1 MTLHRSSAGSAPHAN
16 GFTLIEL
23 MVVVAIV
30 AILAAV
36 AYPSYTQHVL
46 ASKRGLAKAE
56 MVEYAQRAERHHTL
70 NNSYT
75 SFTFSETGSRTV
87 NSPRTGTAAYTVTI
101 APAASTFVITATP
114 AGPQARDKCGTL
126 TVNQAN
132 QKTPGTVSG
141 VTCW

>member
-1 MTLHRSSAGSAPHAN
+1 MSFYRSSLTTRAHSA

-36 AYPSYTQHVL
+36 AYPSYTEHVRS
-46 ASKRGLAKAE
+46 SKRALAKAE
-56 MVEYAQRAERHHTL
+56 MVEYAQRAERHHTI
-70 NNSYT
+70 NNSYVG
-75 SFTFSETGSRTV
+75 FKFSETGTTTV
-87 NSPRTGTAAYTVTI
+87 NSPRTGTASYTVTVT
-101 APAASTFVITATP
+101 PAASTFVITAAPTG
-114 AGPQARDKCGTL
+114 AQARDKCGTL
-126 TVNQAN
+126 TINQAN

>member
-1 MTLHRSSAGSAPHAN
+1 MTFHRASLAARARGA

-36 AYPSYTQHVL
+36 AYPSYTEHVRS
-46 ASKRGLAKAE
+46 SKRALAKAE
-56 MVEYAQRAERHHTL
+56 MVEYAQRAERHHTI
-70 NNSYT
+70 NNTYAG
-75 SFTFSETGSRTV
+75 FTFSESGSTTV
-87 NSPRTGTAAYTVTI
+87 NSPRTGNASYTVTVN
-101 APAASTFVITATP
+101 PAASTFVITAVPTG
-114 AGPQARDKCGTL
+114 AQARDKCGTL
-126 TVNQAN
+126 TINQAN

>member
-1 MTLHRSSAGSAPHAN
+1 MTLHRSLPRAHPRAA

-23 MVVVAIV
+23 MVVVAVI
-30 AILAAV
+30 AILASV
-36 AYPSYTQHVL
+36 AYPSYAEHVRS
-46 ASKRGLAKAE
+46 SKRGLAKAE

-70 NNSYT
+70 NNSYAA
-75 SFTFSETGSRTV
+75 FKFSETGTTVV

-101 APAASTFVITATP
+101 VPAASTFVITAVP
-114 AGPQARDKCGTL
+114 QGGQARDKCGTL

-132 QKTPGTVSG
+132 QKTPGTASG